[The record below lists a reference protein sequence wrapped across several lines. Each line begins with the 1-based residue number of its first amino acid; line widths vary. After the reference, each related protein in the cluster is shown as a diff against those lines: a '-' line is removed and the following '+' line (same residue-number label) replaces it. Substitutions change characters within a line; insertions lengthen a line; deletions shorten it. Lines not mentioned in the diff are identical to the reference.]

1 MVPSI
6 LDLIAIIDKE
16 KFFGAESGPTQR
28 QRWMESLTKQGF
40 WGKTRNLADKGK
52 DMRREEKSDLISALQ
67 SSLKEANGVF
77 VVENHGLTVKEFEA
91 LRNELRPLVSV
102 FKVVKNRL
110 MKLALKDTDF
120 EPVSDMMARPT
131 AVAVATDGLAV
142 TKVLAKFAD
151 EHPNLTIVG
160 GKMDAGVLSK
170 DDILQLS
177 KLPSLLE
184 IRGKIA
190 RILVEPASRLARVSA
205 EYGKKN

>member
-1 MVPSI
+1 
-6 LDLIAIIDKE
+6 
-16 KFFGAESGPTQR
+16 
-28 QRWMESLTKQGF
+28 
-40 WGKTRNLADKGK
+40 
-52 DMRREEKSDLISALQ
+52 MRREEKSDLISALQ
-67 SSLKEANGVF
+67 SSLRDANGVF
-77 VVENHGLTVKEFEA
+77 VVENHGLTVKEMEV

-102 FKVVKNRL
+102 FKVVKNCL

-120 EPVSDMMARPT
+120 EPVSDMLARPT
-131 AVAVATDGLAV
+131 AVAVATDALAV
-142 TKVLAKFAD
+142 TKVLVKFAD
-151 EHPNLTIVG
+151 EHPNLTIIG
-160 GKMDAGVLSK
+160 GKMDAVLSK

>member
-1 MVPSI
+1 MKRE
-6 LDLIAIIDKE
+6 DK
-16 KFFGAESGPTQR
+16 ST
-28 QRWMESLTKQGF
+28 
-40 WGKTRNLADKGK
+40 
-52 DMRREEKSDLISALQ
+52 LISALQ

-77 VVENHGLTVKEFEA
+77 VIENHGLTVKEFEG

-120 EPVSDMMARPT
+120 EAVSDLMKRPT

-142 TKVLAKFAD
+142 TKVLVKFAE

-160 GKMDAGVLSK
+160 GKMDAGVLGM
-170 DDILQLS
+170 DDIVQLS

-184 IRGKIA
+184 IRGTIA
-190 RILVEPASRLARVSA
+190 RILVEPGSRIARVSA
-205 EYGKKN
+205 EYGKKNQ

>member
-1 MVPSI
+1 M
-6 LDLIAIIDKE
+6 K
-16 KFFGAESGPTQR
+16 
-28 QRWMESLTKQGF
+28 
-40 WGKTRNLADKGK
+40 
-52 DMRREEKSDLISALQ
+52 REEKSDLISALQ
-67 SSLKEANGVF
+67 SSLKDANGVF
-77 VVENHGLTVKEFEA
+77 VVENHGLTVKELES
-91 LRNELRPLVSV
+91 LRNELRDKVSL

-120 EPVSDMMARPT
+120 APVSDMMKRPT
-131 AVAVATDGLAV
+131 AVAFATDALAV

-160 GKMDAGVLSK
+160 GKMDADVLDMDGVV
-170 DDILQLS
+170 QLS

-184 IRGKIA
+184 IRSTIA

>member
-1 MVPSI
+1 M
-6 LDLIAIIDKE
+6 K
-16 KFFGAESGPTQR
+16 
-28 QRWMESLTKQGF
+28 
-40 WGKTRNLADKGK
+40 
-52 DMRREEKSDLISALQ
+52 REEKSDLISALQ
-67 SSLKEANGVF
+67 SSLKDANGVF
-77 VVENHGLTVKEFEA
+77 VVENHGLTVQEFES
-91 LRNELRPLVSV
+91 LRNELRDKVSL

-120 EPVSDMMARPT
+120 EPVSSMMKRPT

-142 TKVLAKFAD
+142 TKVLAKFAE

-160 GKMDAGVLSK
+160 GKMDADVLNV
-170 DDILQLS
+170 DGIVQLS

-184 IRGKIA
+184 IRSTIA